1 MTWLFAT
8 DRTAADS
15 VGGATVTLMESGRE
29 LVESGDSVYWVT
41 GRVNDSLPDRG
52 ELEQLQ
58 VRSFDA
64 ADATGPLDLLRMRR
78 SLRRLLEELM
88 TEVTIHAAVI
98 HQPIAG
104 QALGPLLRKSG
115 IPSCYFFHGPWAPE
129 YIAQHTQAG
138 HATRAGAIVRRLVE
152 RRAVRSFEKV
162 VVFSETMAT
171 LLREN
176 HPAAVLPVRV
186 TPGINLNRFR
196 PVGDRSEAR
205 QRLGWP
211 VTGPLILTVRRL
223 VPRMGVDML
232 IEAFA
237 SIAGEFPGSRLLIGG
252 DGPLRG
258 DLDRLAGTLGM
269 ADRITFLDYIPF
281 ERLPAA
287 FGAADLVA
295 MPTRSL
301 EGLGLVTLEAMACG
315 TPVLATPVGGN
326 VELLE
331 PFRPELICD
340 SVSVEGLAEGL
351 RRTLTAG
358 SESLHQ
364 LGLKARAHVEARYGW
379 ERTAAD
385 LRSVLGFD

>member
-1 MTWLFAT
+1 MNWLFAT

-15 VGGATVTLMESGRE
+15 VGGATVTLMESGRV
-29 LVESGDSVYWVT
+29 LAGSGDSVYWVT
-41 GRVNDSLPDRG
+41 GRLNDSLPDRG

-64 ADATGPLDLLRMRR
+64 AEATGPVDLLRMRR
-78 SLRRLLEELM
+78 SLRRLVRELM
-88 TEVTIHAAVI
+88 AEVTIDAAVI

-104 QALGPLLRKSG
+104 EALGPLLRKLG

-129 YIAQHTQAG
+129 YSAQRVHGGPT
-138 HATRAGAIVRRLVE
+138 TRAGAVVRRLIE
-152 RRAVRSFEKV
+152 DRAVRSFEQV

-176 HPAAVLPVRV
+176 HPAAALPARM
-186 TPGINLNRFR
+186 TPGIDLDRFR
-196 PVGDRSEAR
+196 PAGDRSTAR
-205 QRLGWP
+205 QQLGWP
-211 VTGPLILTVRRL
+211 ASGPLILTVRRL

-232 IEAFA
+232 VEAFA
-237 SIAGEFPGSRLLIGG
+237 SVADLFPQSRLLIGG
-252 DGPLRG
+252 AGPLRG
-258 DLDRLAGTLGM
+258 DLDRLACALGM

-281 ERLPAA
+281 EQLPAA
-287 FGAADLVA
+287 YGAADLVV
-295 MPTRSL
+295 MPTRAL

-340 SVSVEGLAEGL
+340 SVSVEGLADGL
-351 RRTLTAG
+351 RRTLASG

-364 LGLKARAHVEARYGW
+364 MGAESRAHVEARYGW
-379 ERTAAD
+379 QRTAAD
-385 LRSVLGFD
+385 LRSVLGCD